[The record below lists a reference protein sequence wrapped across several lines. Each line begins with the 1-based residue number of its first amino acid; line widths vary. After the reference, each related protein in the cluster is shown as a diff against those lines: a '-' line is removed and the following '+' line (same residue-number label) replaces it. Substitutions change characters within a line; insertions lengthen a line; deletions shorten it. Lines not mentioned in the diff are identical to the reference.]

1 MKEHVAALVMASVL
15 AGSAFAAEPG
25 TVMEKT
31 AQMETQIYGSAQ
43 SGAIVDRVNQLDTT
57 VYGAEKSG
65 TINDKV
71 DQLYASVEGDGT
83 TVPLATRL
91 SVLEYS
97 YQQKVTS
104 GSMLER
110 LDRLDRSVYGK
121 IQTGTLEN
129 RINKLI
135 NSVNGSDFKM
145 TPQVGTLA
153 VDKVF
158 KVSLDQEVNAKVN
171 KVGDTV
177 NVTVA
182 ENIMDGDVLLVPAGT
197 SGTGTIT
204 TVRKPG
210 MFGRN
215 AKLDIR
221 FDHIPAIDGTEFIA
235 VQGQEAQDEAKK
247 QQMKAGGASVAGAVL
262 LGPVGLVGGAFIK
275 GANIQLPAGTEI
287 YVQPESPVT
296 IQGVVIGGDGL
307 NHANDLVDATEVT
320 EERPDD
326 VDALTGETIDDTATE
341 TPVDDSSEDTEFVDE
356 EAPAEDEEVSEDDSD
371 ALQSDSVVEAEK
383 PAVNVS
389 QPIAVVKRS

>member
-1 MKEHVAALVMASVL
+1 MKKHVAALMMASLLTGSVL
-15 AGSAFAAEPG
+15 AAEPG

-31 AQMETQIYGSAQ
+31 AQMETQIYGDVQ

-57 VYGAEKSG
+57 VYGSEKSG

-71 DQLYASVEGDGT
+71 DQLYASVEGDGN

-121 IQTGTLEN
+121 IQTGTLES
-129 RINKLI
+129 RISKLT
-135 NSVNGSDFKM
+135 NSINGSDFKM

-158 KVSLDQEVNAKVN
+158 KVRLDQDVNAKIN

-177 NVTVA
+177 NITVA

-210 MFGRN
+210 VFGRN

-221 FDHIPAIDGTEFIA
+221 FDHIPAIDGTEFVA
-235 VQGQEAQDEAKK
+235 VQGQEAQEEAKK

-262 LGPVGLVGGAFIK
+262 LGPVGLIGGAFIK

-307 NHANDLVDATEVT
+307 NHANDLLNATEVT
-320 EERPDD
+320 EETPDD
-326 VDALTGETIDDTATE
+326 VDALTGETIEDTATE
-341 TPVDDSSEDTEFVDE
+341 TPIDDVSDDTTEISEDEAPATDE
-356 EAPAEDEEVSEDDSD
+356 EASDDSD
-371 ALQSDSVVEAEK
+371 ALQSDSVVETEK